1 MKKRPNILM
10 VALLFVFALFLAAC
24 GNDGGENGN
33 ADNNGEEPD
42 FMNIL
47 TGGTSGTYY
56 PLGGEMASVIEDETD
71 IQADAV
77 SSNATADNIV
87 DLSAGEAEI
96 AMVQTDV
103 MSDAVDGINS
113 FEDEEKVEN
122 LQAIGSL
129 YPETIQIVTT
139 EDMDIDS
146 IEDLEGKKV
155 SMGAPG
161 SGTYV
166 NAEQILDLYGISIDD
181 IESSDLDFEESI
193 DDIQD
198 GNIDAA
204 FVTAGTPTGAV
215 EELGATE
222 DVKLLT
228 VDEDKADELI
238 EEYPFYTKETIDA
251 DTYDSI
257 DDDVDT
263 VAVLAML
270 ATRDDISEDTIYDV
284 TKAIYEHTDEMSH
297 DKAKQISTD
306 TALEGI
312 DIDVHPG
319 AEKYFDEE
327 GVEADDEDE

>member
-1 MKKRPNILM
+1 MKKRKFIIGI
-10 VALLFVFALFLAAC
+10 ALLFGIALFLSAC
-24 GNDGGENGN
+24 GGDDNASGGNGDG
-33 ADNNGEEPD
+33 NGEEPD
-42 FMNIL
+42 SLNIL

-56 PLGGEMASVIEDETD
+56 PLGGEMASIIEEETD
-71 IQADAV
+71 MDADAV

-87 DLSAGEAEI
+87 DLSSGEAEI

-103 MSDAVDGINS
+103 MSDAEDGINS
-113 FEDEEKVEN
+113 FEDEDKVEN
-122 LQAIGSL
+122 LEAMGSL

-139 EDMDIDS
+139 EDTGIDT
-146 IEDLEGKKV
+146 IDDLKGKEV

-166 NAEQILDLYGISIDD
+166 NAEQILEVYGMSIDD
-181 IESSDLDFEESI
+181 VESSDLDFEESV
-193 DDIQD
+193 DDIKD

-228 VDEDKADELI
+228 VDDDKAEELMD
-238 EEYPFYTKETIDA
+238 EYPFYAKETIDA

-257 DDDVDT
+257 DEDVDT

-270 ATRDDISEDTIYDV
+270 AVRDDLSEDTVYDI
-284 TKAIYEHTDEMSH
+284 TKAIYDHTDDMSH
-297 DKAKQISTD
+297 DKAKEITLD
-306 TALEGI
+306 TALDGI
-312 DIDVHPG
+312 DIDMHPG
-319 AEKYFDEE
+319 AQKYFDEE
-327 GVEADDEDE
+327 GVEEEDDD

>member
-327 GVEADDEDE
+327 GVEPDDEDE

>member
-319 AEKYFDEE
+319 AKKYFDEE

>member
-1 MKKRPNILM
+1 MKKRHNILI
-10 VALLFVFALFLAAC
+10 VALLFTFALFLAAC
-24 GNDGGENGN
+24 GDDGDGNGN
-33 ADNNGEEPD
+33 SDNNGEEPD

-56 PLGGEMASVIEDETD
+56 PLGGEMASIIEDETD

-139 EDMDIDS
+139 EDMGIDS

-222 DVKLLT
+222 DVKLLS

-238 EEYPFYTKETIDA
+238 DEYPFYTKETIDA

-270 ATRDDISEDTIYDV
+270 VARDDISEDTIYEV
-284 TKAIYEHTDEMSH
+284 TKAIYDHTDDMSH

-312 DIDVHPG
+312 DIDLHPG

-327 GVEADDEDE
+327 GVEKEDE

>member
-166 NAEQILDLYGISIDD
+166 NAEQILDLYG
-181 IESSDLDFEESI
+181 
-193 DDIQD
+193 
-198 GNIDAA
+198 
-204 FVTAGTPTGAV
+204 
-215 EELGATE
+215 
-222 DVKLLT
+222 
-228 VDEDKADELI
+228 
-238 EEYPFYTKETIDA
+238 
-251 DTYDSI
+251 
-257 DDDVDT
+257 
-263 VAVLAML
+263 
-270 ATRDDISEDTIYDV
+270 
-284 TKAIYEHTDEMSH
+284 
-297 DKAKQISTD
+297 
-306 TALEGI
+306 
-312 DIDVHPG
+312 
-319 AEKYFDEE
+319 
-327 GVEADDEDE
+327 

>member
-1 MKKRPNILM
+1 MKKRHHILT
-10 VALLFVFALFLAAC
+10 VALLFIFALFLAAC
-24 GNDGGENGN
+24 GDNGDAGGDGN
-33 ADNNGEEPD
+33 NNGEEPD

-56 PLGGEMASVIEDETD
+56 PLGGEMASIIEDETD

-122 LQAIGSL
+122 LEAIGSL

-139 EDMDIDS
+139 EDMGIDS

-222 DVKLLT
+222 DVKLLP

-238 EEYPFYTKETIDA
+238 DEYPFYTKETIEE

-257 DDDVDT
+257 DEDIDT
-263 VAVLAML
+263 VAVQAML
-270 ATRDDISEDTIYDV
+270 AARDDISEDTIYEV
-284 TKAIYEHTDEMSH
+284 TKAIYDHTDDMSH
-297 DKAKQISTD
+297 DKAKQITTD

-312 DIDVHPG
+312 DIDLHPG
-319 AEKYFDEE
+319 AEKFFDEE
-327 GVEADDEDE
+327 GVEKEDE